1 MDKISRPYQ
10 DELLKTLADP
20 LESIA
25 YLNAALD
32 DGSNELFLLALQN
45 VIKAQYL
52 KGTEKIKGLE
62 VENLQLADLG
72 VILHHLGFRFAPE
85 TKQSMSISG

>member
-1 MDKISRPYQ
+1 MSSISRAYQ
-10 DELLKTLADP
+10 DELLKALADP
-20 LESIA
+20 FEAIA

-52 KGTEKIKGLE
+52 RKSDEVKGLDL
-62 VENLQLADLG
+62 ENLQLANLG
-72 VILHHLGFRFAPE
+72 SILNRLGFRFASE
-85 TKQSMSISG
+85 VKQSISIPA

>member
-1 MDKISRPYQ
+1 
-10 DELLKTLADP
+10 
-20 LESIA
+20 
-25 YLNAALD
+25 
-32 DGSNELFLLALQN
+32 
-45 VIKAQYL
+45 
-52 KGTEKIKGLE
+52 LE